1 MPKPCN
7 HRHRSSE
14 GPSCFELD
22 ESFPTRR
29 HSQQSVKY
37 CVSEPDPRD
46 PIVDPDDRPISDLRS
61 IFLEE
66 RARLELSFFFFPV
79 IRRSLSFF
87 SSHQGFAST
96 GSSHCGINIPPIV
109 TNEVPIESYGRV
121 RRNRRISFWKEQKY
135 NLLEAPTIDEP
146 PADVISIRIRSNQG
160 YLDPQQRT
168 IDRSYPQATE
178 KARATREASDD
189 DAVWN

>member
-1 MPKPCN
+1 MHQETDHQASKGHQGRYYCTTVLPYFCEVTTIPMPKPCN

-79 IRRSLSFF
+79 IRRSLRIFF
-87 SSHQGFAST
+87 SHQAFAST

-121 RRNRRISFWKEQKY
+121 RRNRRISSCF
-135 NLLEAPTIDEP
+135 
-146 PADVISIRIRSNQG
+146 
-160 YLDPQQRT
+160 
-168 IDRSYPQATE
+168 
-178 KARATREASDD
+178 
-189 DAVWN
+189 

>member
-1 MPKPCN
+1 MQICGKRTGDQGLMHQETNHQASKGHQGRYYCTTVLPYFCEVTTIPMPKPCN

-66 RARLELSFFFFPV
+66 RARLELSFFFF
-79 IRRSLSFF
+79 
-87 SSHQGFAST
+87 SSHQAFAEFFFQSSGVRLHWLEPLWHQYPTDCNKRGTDRKLRTST
-96 GSSHCGINIPPIV
+96 TQSTHQFVYI
-109 TNEVPIESYGRV
+109 
-121 RRNRRISFWKEQKY
+121 
-135 NLLEAPTIDEP
+135 
-146 PADVISIRIRSNQG
+146 
-160 YLDPQQRT
+160 
-168 IDRSYPQATE
+168 
-178 KARATREASDD
+178 
-189 DAVWN
+189 